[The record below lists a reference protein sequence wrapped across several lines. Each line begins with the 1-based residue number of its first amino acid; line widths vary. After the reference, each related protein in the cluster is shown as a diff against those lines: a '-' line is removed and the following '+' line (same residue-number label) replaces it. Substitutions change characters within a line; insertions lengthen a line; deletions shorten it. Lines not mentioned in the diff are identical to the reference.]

1 MIPRRA
7 SHSMASGAFST
18 NDAAIADCFFLP
30 AFQGFLIE
38 QLFAVLN
45 TFTRWKRVSAAFI
58 PAV

>member
-1 MIPRRA
+1 V
-7 SHSMASGAFST
+7 
-18 NDAAIADCFFLP
+18 P

-58 PAV
+58 PAEALMVLPPMVGIFSTISTLAPSSCA